1 METGSSFILI
11 TFLLSIHSSPLHLH
25 PLPPLRNQGFYPL
38 PVKPQC
44 LERPQENEKPTANK
58 HEDRTECLWL
68 RQQKRHKT
76 ETHPRKKAPQA
87 KASLR
92 AEHWQRRWCMSPL
105 NRNQERKLICSNELD
120 GVLTLWTR
128 ECDLIWKK
136 DFSRRNYEKII
147 LGYLMGPR
155 FNDKCPYK
163 RQKSSQHREEENAMW
178 RQRQKVEW
186 CSHKPRSAW
195 S

>member
-1 METGSSFILI
+1 MSRETTGEWEA
-11 TFLLSIHSSPLHLH
+11 H
-25 PLPPLRNQGFYPL
+25 
-38 PVKPQC
+38 
-44 LERPQENEKPTANK
+44 
-58 HEDRTECLWL
+58 
-68 RQQKRHKT
+68 RQQTRRQDRVPLTQTTEKT
-76 ETHPRKKAPQA
+76 QDRNTPTEESAPGKGLLQSWTLAA
-87 KASLR
+87 KMMYVTSK
-92 AEHWQRRWCMSPL
+92 H
-105 NRNQERKLICSNELD
+105 RNQERKLICSNELD

-136 DFSRRNYEKII
+136 DISRRNYEKII

-178 RQRQKVEW
+178 RQRQKLEW